1 MSIVVFGSINID
13 LVSRTPHLPAPGETV
28 QGHSFTTTPG
38 GKGANQAVACA
49 RLGALTRMIGRVG
62 DDTFRLLLIDNLR
75 ANGVDAIGVG
85 RSARMSSGVAV
96 IAVDDSAEN
105 NIIIVPGANG
115 TIDQSDLARLNE
127 ALHGAS
133 TLMLQLEIGMEYVVA
148 AAQLAQQHKV
158 PVILDPAPAY
168 PLPDE
173 LYRMVDILTPNETE
187 ATLLVGY
194 PVTEPADIERAAQQ
208 LLAFGLR
215 AVVIKLGSR
224 GAYWSDGATSEFVPA
239 FKVKAIDTVG
249 AGDAFN
255 GGLAVALS
263 EGHDL
268 SSAVR
273 WAAAA
278 GALATTKRGAQESM
292 PMRRELEQL
301 LGTSATYESVPVG

>member
-49 RLGALTRMIGRVG
+49 RLGVPTRLIGRVG
-62 DDTFRLLLIDNLR
+62 DDTFKTLLIDNLR
-75 ANGVDAIGVG
+75 SNGVDTTGVTC
-85 RSARMSSGVAV
+85 SANSSSGVAV
-96 IAVDDSAEN
+96 IAVDDQGEN

-115 TIDQSDLARLNE
+115 TIDQGDLARLDQ
-127 ALHGAS
+127 ALDGA
-133 TLMLQLEIGMEYVVA
+133 TALLLQLEFGMEYVVEA
-148 AAQLAQQHKV
+148 ARMARQRGIW
-158 PVILDPAPAY
+158 VILDPAPAR
-168 PLPDE
+168 PLPKE
-173 LYRMVDILTPNETE
+173 LHPMVDILTPNETE
-187 ATLLVGY
+187 AAVLVGS
-194 PVTEPADIERAAQQ
+194 PITDRVDTERAAQQ
-208 LLAFGLR
+208 LLGLGAR
-215 AVVIKLGSR
+215 AVVIKLGSK
-224 GAYWSDGATSEFVPA
+224 GAYWSDGAVSGFVPA
-239 FKVKAIDTVG
+239 FKVSAIDTVA

-268 SSAVR
+268 PSAVR
-273 WAAAA
+273 WGTAA

-301 LGTSATYESVPVG
+301 LGASTIDTATIAG